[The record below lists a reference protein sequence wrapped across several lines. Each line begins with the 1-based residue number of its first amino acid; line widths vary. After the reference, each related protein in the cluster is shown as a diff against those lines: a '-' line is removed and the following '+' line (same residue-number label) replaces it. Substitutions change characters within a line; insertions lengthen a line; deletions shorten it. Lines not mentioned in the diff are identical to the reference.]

1 MTDALSHFST
11 PVRDWFRAT
20 FSAPTAAQE
29 GAWESIRN
37 GNNTLIIAPTGSGKT
52 LAAFLWAL
60 DALHREHEAG
70 TAGGTRILY
79 ISPLK
84 ALGADVERNL
94 RAPLTGITRLSGN
107 NATEPTISVGVRS
120 GDTPARE
127 RRQLISNPP
136 DILITTPESLYL
148 MLTSAAR
155 NTLAGVTTVIVD
167 EIHNLAATKRGAH
180 LAVSHERLDAL
191 LEKPAQR
198 IGLSATVENPEAVA
212 RFLGGIQPV
221 TIMSRPVAKEW
232 DLRLSVPVP
241 VMAAL

>member
-1 MTDALSHFST
+1 MTDALSHFSA

-94 RAPLTGITRLSGN
+94 RAPLAGITRLSGN
-107 NATEPTISVGVRS
+107 DTGEPSITVGVRS

-180 LAVSHERLDAL
+180 LAVSLERLDAL

-212 RFLGGIQPV
+212 RFLGGIQ
-221 TIMSRPVAKEW
+221 
-232 DLRLSVPVP
+232 LS
-241 VMAAL
+241 LIHI

>member
-1 MTDALSHFST
+1 MTDALSHFSA

-107 NATEPTISVGVRS
+107 NTGEPNISVGVRS

-167 EIHNLAATKRGAH
+167 EMHNLAATKRGAH
-180 LAVSHERLDAL
+180 LAVSSNASTRSSKSPHSAL
-191 LEKPAQR
+191 GSPQPSKIRRRSPAS
-198 IGLSATVENPEAVA
+198 SAA
-212 RFLGGIQPV
+212 F
-221 TIMSRPVAKEW
+221 SR
-232 DLRLSVPVP
+232 
-241 VMAAL
+241 

>member
-1 MTDALSHFST
+1 MTDALSHFSA

-29 GAWESIRN
+29 CAWESIRN

-70 TAGGTRILY
+70 TTGGTRILY

-107 NATEPTISVGVRS
+107 NTDEPNISVGVRS

-127 RRQLISNPP
+127 RSPSNASTRSSKSPHSALDSPQPSKTRRQSPG
-136 DILITTPESLYL
+136 S
-148 MLTSAAR
+148 SAA
-155 NTLAGVTTVIVD
+155 
-167 EIHNLAATKRGAH
+167 
-180 LAVSHERLDAL
+180 
-191 LEKPAQR
+191 
-198 IGLSATVENPEAVA
+198 
-212 RFLGGIQPV
+212 F
-221 TIMSRPVAKEW
+221 SR
-232 DLRLSVPVP
+232 
-241 VMAAL
+241 